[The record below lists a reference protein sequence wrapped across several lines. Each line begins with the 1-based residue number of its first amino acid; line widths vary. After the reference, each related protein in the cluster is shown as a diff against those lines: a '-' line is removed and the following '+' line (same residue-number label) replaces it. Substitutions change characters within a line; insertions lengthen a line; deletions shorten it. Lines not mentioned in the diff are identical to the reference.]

1 MQSKLYYIHDPMC
14 SWCWGFRPVW
24 DELQVLLPELVQVR
38 YVVGG
43 LAPDSD
49 QPMPLAQQQ
58 MIQAHWRTIKQKLG
72 TEFNFDFWLNNTP
85 RRSTYNA
92 CRAVLAAKK
101 QGMELPMIDA
111 IQRGYYLQAQNPSD
125 ISALCSMA
133 ENLTEQHTAF
143 NVDLFKKDI
152 TSGEVED
159 ELVAQIALARKLTQ
173 QGFPSL
179 VLAHQERYTNIAINY
194 LDAQQSFQ
202 EINAILNR
210 AS

>member
-1 MQSKLYYIHDPMC
+1 MSVRLYYIHDPMC
-14 SWCWGFRPVW
+14 SWCWGYRPVW
-24 DELQVLLPELVQVR
+24 DELQTLLPESVQVH

-43 LAPDSD
+43 LAPDND

-58 MIQAHWRTIKQKLG
+58 MIQAHWRTIRQKLA

-92 CRAVLAAKK
+92 CRAVLAAKR
-101 QGMELPMIDA
+101 QGYEREMIDA

-133 ENLTEQHTAF
+133 ETLTEQHAGF
-143 NVDLFKKDI
+143 DIDLFNKDI
-152 TSGEVED
+152 SSDEVEG

-179 VLAHQERYTNIAINY
+179 VLAHQERYTNIAVNY
-194 LDAQQSFQ
+194 LDAKQSLQ
-202 EINAILNR
+202 EISALLNL
-210 AS
+210 

>member
-1 MQSKLYYIHDPMC
+1 MPSKLYYIHDPMC
-14 SWCWGFRPVW
+14 SWCWGYRPVW
-24 DELQVLLPELVQVR
+24 DELQMLLPESVQVH

-43 LAPDSD
+43 LAPDND

-58 MIQAHWRTIKQKLG
+58 IIQAHWRTIRQKLA

-92 CRAVLAAKK
+92 CRAVLAAKR
-101 QGMELPMIDA
+101 QGYEREMIDA

-125 ISALCSMA
+125 ISALCLMA
-133 ENLTEQHTAF
+133 ETLTVQHTGF
-143 NVDLFKKDI
+143 DVDLFKKDI
-152 TSGEVED
+152 SSDEVEG

-179 VLAHQERYTNIAINY
+179 VLAHQDRYSNIAVNY
-194 LDAQQSFQ
+194 LDAKQSIQ
-202 EINAILNR
+202 EISALLNL
-210 AS
+210 